1 MNRELIS
8 VIEQISREKGIN
20 SDTIISA
27 VKSALQVAAKK
38 CFGASDNIQV
48 EIDPKS
54 GEIQVIL
61 IKKIVEEVT
70 NPKEEISLEEAKKI
84 DAEAELGDEIGAL
97 IEVGDFG
104 RIAAQTAKQ
113 VIFQKVR
120 EAEWDTIYKDFR
132 NRQGDI
138 VHGVILGQ
146 ENRNYIVDLGKTEAL
161 LPHKEQIPRETFRR
175 GDRIRGYLCEV
186 KPSAKGP
193 QLILSRSHPEF
204 VGKLF
209 AIEVPEIYEKIVA
222 IKSVVREPGDRTKI
236 AVYSKDPSVDPV
248 GACVGMKGSR
258 VQAVVRELRGE
269 KIDIIPW
276 SEDPRVFIAEALS
289 PAVVERVGI
298 DEEEKSALVVVS
310 EQQLSLAIGKKGQN
324 VRLAAKL
331 TNWKIDIINETEY
344 EKKRAKEKE
353 IEIEQSMAREI
364 SSGTNI
370 EGNTEGQGG

>member
-20 SDTIISA
+20 SETIIGA